1 MCAKRKL
8 MEHDPKAG
16 GTAEDFTVGS
26 IGDIR
31 H

>member
-1 MCAKRKL
+1 MCANRKL
-8 MEHDPKAG
+8 MELDPKAG
-16 GTAEDFTVGS
+16 GTAEDFRIGS